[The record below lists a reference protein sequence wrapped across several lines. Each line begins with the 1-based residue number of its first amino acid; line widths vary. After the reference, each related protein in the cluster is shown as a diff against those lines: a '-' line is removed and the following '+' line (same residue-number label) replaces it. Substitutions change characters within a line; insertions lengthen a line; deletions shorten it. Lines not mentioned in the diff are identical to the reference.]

1 MKDIK
6 RSSGDTPLFQTY
18 DTQSGEYHAILC
30 GEDIKFNGREDRFD
44 FIMEYLE
51 LAEIAAAKCR

>member
-1 MKDIK
+1 MEKII

-18 DTQSGEYHAILC
+18 DTDKGNHHVILC
-30 GEDIKFNGREDRFD
+30 GEDILFNSREDRFD

-51 LAEIAAAKCR
+51 LAEICAAKL